1 MFAIIEVEDGLTVT
15 ELASHE
21 NPEAAAKLRGGIVI
35 DPGPYED
42 YEEAY
47 QAMLALEDEIEDS
60 PSE

>member
-1 MFAIIEVEDGLTVT
+1 MFAIIEVDDGLAVT
-15 ELASHE
+15 ELGPQE
-21 NPEAAAKLRGGIVI
+21 EPEAAAAIQGGVVI
-35 DPGPYED
+35 DPGPYQS